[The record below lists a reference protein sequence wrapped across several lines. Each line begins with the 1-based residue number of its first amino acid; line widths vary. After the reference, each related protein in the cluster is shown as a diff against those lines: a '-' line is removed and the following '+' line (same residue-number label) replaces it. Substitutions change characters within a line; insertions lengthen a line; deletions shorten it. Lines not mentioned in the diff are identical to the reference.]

1 MKKITNQNSRIRIR
15 IKTKTKTKRRVN
27 YKRSITRKERRING
41 GNALASGGYGCIF
54 SPALKCANTTRET
67 GKQQVSKLMLTDYAE
82 LEYKE
87 ANKLKKIL
95 SAVPDYE
102 NYFLLH
108 DITMCKPD
116 LIPEADLDNF
126 TSKCTSLQKRY
137 DINLDN
143 INQSLDKLR
152 ILNMPNGGLTINE
165 KASKSEM
172 SELND
177 VHKSLTSLLKN
188 GIVPMNKLNVF
199 HCDVK
204 DTNILIDGDYNSI
217 LIDWGFAFAKKGNRI
232 PKMLKRRPFQF
243 NLPLSVI
250 LLSDE
255 FNKMA
260 VDLKDKKQ
268 AEDIVTKYKE
278 KQGHYEY
285 INNMICLLNGE
296 KDLVAGEQRY
306 TFPIVVDF
314 IYDILRRYSPG
325 NVFNATEYYNSEFI
339 HNVDLCGFIV
349 TYLPLIKRSDKFRVL
364 FENHL
369 FKSGRI
375 NIDDLYSDLEQI
387 TI

>member
-1 MKKITNQNSRIRIR
+1 MQKSNSRNIRNTR
-15 IKTKTKTKRRVN
+15 KTKKRRVI
-27 YKRSITRKERRING
+27 YKRDLSRKNRKTKG

-54 SPALKCANTTRET
+54 SPALKCANSKH
-67 GKQQVSKLMLTDYAE
+67 GNGMQQVSKLMLTDYAE
-82 LEYKE
+82 LEYNE
-87 ANKLKKIL
+87 AKNLKKIL
-95 SAVPDYE
+95 SVVPDNE
-102 NYFLLH
+102 KYFLLH

-116 LIPEADLDNF
+116 IIPPEDLDNF
-126 TSKCTSLQKRY
+126 TNKCTSLQKRY
-137 DINLDN
+137 DIKLDN

-152 ILNMPNGGLTINE
+152 IINMPNGGMTINE

-177 VHKSLTSLLKN
+177 IHKSLTSLLKN
-188 GIVPMNKLNVF
+188 GIVPMNKLNIF

-204 DTNILIDGDYNSI
+204 DTNILIDGDYNSV

-250 LLSDE
+250 LFSDE

-260 VDLKDKKQ
+260 VNLRDKKQ

-285 INNMICLLNGE
+285 INNMLCLLKGE

-306 TFPIVVDF
+306 TFPFVVDF
-314 IYDILRRYSPG
+314 IHDILRRFSPG

-339 HNVDLCGFIV
+339 HNVDLWGFIV
-349 TYLPLIKRSDKFRVL
+349 TYLPLVKRSEKFKVL

-375 NIDDLYSDLEQI
+375 NIDDLYSDLEQT

>member
-1 MKKITNQNSRIRIR
+1 MKKISNRSSRTTK
-15 IKTKTKTKRRVN
+15 KTKKRRVN
-27 YKRSITRKERRING
+27 YKRTFTRKNRRTNG

-54 SPALKCANTTRET
+54 SPALKCANTKREA

-82 LEYKE
+82 LEYNE
-87 ANKLKKIL
+87 VSNLKKIL
-95 SAVPDYE
+95 SAVPDNE
-102 NYFLLH
+102 KYFLLH

-116 LIPEADLDNF
+116 IISEDDLDNF
-126 TSKCTSLQKRY
+126 NSKCTSLQKRY
-137 DINLDN
+137 DIKLDN

-152 ILNMPNGGLTINE
+152 IINMPNGGITINE

-177 VHKSLTSLLKN
+177 VNKSLVKLLKN
-188 GIVPMNKLNVF
+188 GIVLMNKLNVF

-204 DTNILIDGDYNSI
+204 DTNILIDGDYNSV

-232 PKMLKRRPFQF
+232 PKMLKRRPFQY

-250 LLSDE
+250 LFSDE

-260 VDLKDKKQ
+260 VDLTDKKQ
-268 AEDIVTKYKE
+268 AEDIVTKYKK

-285 INNMICLLNGE
+285 INNMICLIKGE
-296 KDLVAGEQRY
+296 KDLVAGEKRY
-306 TFPIVVDF
+306 TFPIVIDF
-314 IYDILRRYSPG
+314 IYDVLRRFSPG
-325 NVFNATEYYNSEFI
+325 NIFNAAEYYNSEFI
-339 HNVDLCGFIV
+339 HNVDLWGFIV
-349 TYLPLIKRSDKFRVL
+349 TYLPLIKRSEKFKVL
-364 FENHL
+364 FEKHL

-375 NIDDLYSDLEQI
+375 NIDELYSDLEQI

>member
-1 MKKITNQNSRIRIR
+1 MKKISNRSSRTTK
-15 IKTKTKTKRRVN
+15 KTKKRRVI
-27 YKRSITRKERRING
+27 YKRSDTRKSRRTNG

-54 SPALKCANTTRET
+54 SPALKCVNTKRES

-82 LEYKE
+82 LEYNE
-87 ANKLKKIL
+87 VSNLKKIL
-95 SAVPDYE
+95 SAVPE
-102 NYFLLH
+102 NEKYFLLH

-116 LIPEADLDNF
+116 IISEDDLDNF
-126 TSKCTSLQKRY
+126 NSKCTSLQKRY
-137 DINLDN
+137 DIKLDN

-152 ILNMPNGGLTINE
+152 IINMPNGGITINE
-165 KASKSEM
+165 KASKTEM

-177 VHKSLTSLLKN
+177 VNKSLVKLLKN

-204 DTNILIDGDYNSI
+204 DTNILIDGDYNSV

-232 PKMLKRRPFQF
+232 PKMLKRRPFQY

-250 LLSDE
+250 LFSDE

-260 VDLKDKKQ
+260 VELKDKKQ

-285 INNMICLLNGE
+285 INNMVCLIKGE
-296 KDLVAGEQRY
+296 KDIVAGEKRY
-306 TFPIVVDF
+306 TFPFAVDF
-314 IYDILRRYSPG
+314 IYDVLRRFSPG
-325 NVFNATEYYNSEFI
+325 NVFDPVDYYNSEFI
-339 HNVDLCGFIV
+339 HNVDLWGFIV
-349 TYLPLIKRSDKFRVL
+349 TYLPLIKRSEKFNVL

-369 FKSGRI
+369 FKNGRI

>member
-1 MKKITNQNSRIRIR
+1 MKKINNRSSRTTK
-15 IKTKTKTKRRVN
+15 KTKKRRVN
-27 YKRSITRKERRING
+27 YKRSDTRKKRTTNG

-54 SPALKCANTTRET
+54 SPALKCANTKREA

-82 LEYKE
+82 LEYNE
-87 ANKLKKIL
+87 VSNLKKIL
-95 SAVPDYE
+95 SAVPDNE
-102 NYFLLH
+102 KYFLLH

-116 LIPEADLDNF
+116 IIPEDDLDNF
-126 TSKCTSLQKRY
+126 NSKCTSLQKRY
-137 DINLDN
+137 DIKLDN

-152 ILNMPNGGLTINE
+152 IINMPNGGITINE
-165 KASKSEM
+165 KASKTEM

-177 VHKSLTSLLKN
+177 VNKSLVKLLKN

-204 DTNILIDGDYNSI
+204 DTNILIDGDYNSV

-232 PKMLKRRPFQF
+232 PKMLKRRPFQY

-250 LLSDE
+250 LFSDE

-285 INNMICLLNGE
+285 INNMICLIKGE

-314 IYDILRRYSPG
+314 IYEVLRRFSPG
-325 NVFNATEYYNSEFI
+325 NVFNPTEYYNSEFI
-339 HNVDLCGFIV
+339 HNVDLWGFIV
-349 TYLPLIKRSDKFRVL
+349 TYLPLIKRSEKFKIL

>member
-1 MKKITNQNSRIRIR
+1 MKKISNRSSRTTK
-15 IKTKTKTKRRVN
+15 KTKKRRVI
-27 YKRSITRKERRING
+27 YKRSDTRKSRRTNG

-54 SPALKCANTTRET
+54 SPALKCVNTKRES

-82 LEYKE
+82 LEYNE
-87 ANKLKKIL
+87 VSNLKKIL
-95 SAVPDYE
+95 SAVPE
-102 NYFLLH
+102 NEKYFLLH

-116 LIPEADLDNF
+116 IISEDDLDNF
-126 TSKCTSLQKRY
+126 NSKCTSLQKRY
-137 DINLDN
+137 DIKLDN

-152 ILNMPNGGLTINE
+152 IINMPNGGITINE

-177 VHKSLTSLLKN
+177 VNKSLVKLLKN

-204 DTNILIDGDYNSI
+204 DTNILIDGDYNSV

-232 PKMLKRRPFQF
+232 PKMLKRRPFQY

-250 LLSDE
+250 LFSDE

-260 VDLKDKKQ
+260 VELKDKKQ

-285 INNMICLLNGE
+285 INNMVCLIKGE
-296 KDLVAGEQRY
+296 KDIVAGEKRY
-306 TFPIVVDF
+306 TFPFAVDF
-314 IYDILRRYSPG
+314 IYDVLRRFSPG
-325 NVFNATEYYNSEFI
+325 NVFDPVDYYNSEFI
-339 HNVDLCGFIV
+339 HNVDLWGFIV
-349 TYLPLIKRSDKFRVL
+349 TYLPLIKRSEKFNVL

-369 FKSGRI
+369 FKNGRI

>member
-1 MKKITNQNSRIRIR
+1 MKKINNRSSR
-15 IKTKTKTKRRVN
+15 KTKKTKKRRVN
-27 YKRSITRKERRING
+27 YKRTFTRNG

-54 SPALKCANTTRET
+54 SPALKCANSKR
-67 GKQQVSKLMLTDYAE
+67 GNDKQQVSKLMLTDYAE

-87 ANKLKKIL
+87 ASKLKKIL
-95 SAVPDYE
+95 SAVNDNE
-102 NYFLLH
+102 KYFLLH

-116 LIPEADLDNF
+116 IIPEDDLDNF

-137 DINLDN
+137 DINLNN
-143 INQSLDKLR
+143 INQSLHKLR
-152 ILNMPNGGLTINE
+152 ILNMPNGGITINE

-177 VHKSLTSLLKN
+177 VNKSLVKLLKN

-204 DTNILIDGDYNSI
+204 DTNILIDSEYNSV
-217 LIDWGFAFAKKGNRI
+217 LIDWGFAFAKKGNQI

-250 LLSDE
+250 LFSDE
-255 FNKMA
+255 FNQMA

-285 INNMICLLNGE
+285 INNMICLINGE
-296 KDLVAGEQRY
+296 KDLVAGEQKH
-306 TFPIVVDF
+306 TFPLIVDF
-314 IYDILRRYSPG
+314 IYDILTRFSSGNIFNPG
-325 NVFNATEYYNSEFI
+325 EYYKSEFI
-339 HNVDLCGFIV
+339 YNVDLWGFIV
-349 TYLPLIKRSDKFRVL
+349 TYLPLMKRNDKFKSL

-369 FKSGRI
+369 FKNGRI

>member
-1 MKKITNQNSRIRIR
+1 MKKINNRSSRTTK
-15 IKTKTKTKRRVN
+15 KTKKRRVI
-27 YKRSITRKERRING
+27 YKRTFTRKNRMKNG
-41 GNALASGGYGCIF
+41 GNAVASGGYGCIF
-54 SPALKCANTTRET
+54 SPALKCANSKRGN

-87 ANKLKKIL
+87 VSNLKKIL
-95 SAVPDYE
+95 SGVPE
-102 NYFLLH
+102 NEKYFLLH
-108 DITMCKPD
+108 DITICKPD
-116 LIPEADLDNF
+116 IIPKADLDNF

-137 DINLDN
+137 DIKLDN

-152 ILNMPNGGLTINE
+152 ILNMPNGGMTINE

-172 SELND
+172 SELNN
-177 VHKSLTSLLKN
+177 VHKSLVKLLKN

-204 DTNILIDGDYNSI
+204 DTNILIDSEYNSV
-217 LIDWGFAFAKKGNRI
+217 LIDWGFAFAKKGNQI

-285 INNMICLLNGE
+285 INNMICLINGE
-296 KDLVAGEQRY
+296 KDIVAGEQRY
-306 TFPIVVDF
+306 TFPFAVDF
-314 IYDILRRYSPG
+314 IHDILRRFSPG
-325 NVFNATEYYNSEFI
+325 NVFDATDYYNSEFI
-339 HNVDLCGFIV
+339 YNVDLWGFIV
-349 TYLPLIKRSDKFRVL
+349 TYLPLIKRSDKFKVL

-369 FKSGRI
+369 FKNVRI

>member
-1 MKKITNQNSRIRIR
+1 MKKISNRSSRTTK
-15 IKTKTKTKRRVN
+15 KTKKRRVN
-27 YKRSITRKERRING
+27 YKRSDTRKSRRTNG

-54 SPALKCANTTRET
+54 SPALKCANTKREA

-82 LEYKE
+82 LEYNE
-87 ANKLKKIL
+87 VSNLKKIL
-95 SAVPDYE
+95 SAVPDNE
-102 NYFLLH
+102 KYFLLH

-116 LIPEADLDNF
+116 IIPEDDLDNF
-126 TSKCTSLQKRY
+126 NSKCTSLQKRY
-137 DINLDN
+137 DIKLDN

-152 ILNMPNGGLTINE
+152 IINMPNGGITINE
-165 KASKSEM
+165 KASKTEM

-177 VHKSLTSLLKN
+177 VNKSLVKLLKN

-204 DTNILIDGDYNSI
+204 DTNILIDGDYNSV

-232 PKMLKRRPFQF
+232 PKMLKRRPFQY

-250 LLSDE
+250 LFSDE

-285 INNMICLLNGE
+285 INNMICLIKGE

-314 IYDILRRYSPG
+314 IYEVLRRFSSG
-325 NVFNATEYYNSEFI
+325 NVFNPTEYYNSEFI
-339 HNVDLCGFIV
+339 HNVDLWGFIV
-349 TYLPLIKRSDKFRVL
+349 TYLPLIKRSEKFKIL